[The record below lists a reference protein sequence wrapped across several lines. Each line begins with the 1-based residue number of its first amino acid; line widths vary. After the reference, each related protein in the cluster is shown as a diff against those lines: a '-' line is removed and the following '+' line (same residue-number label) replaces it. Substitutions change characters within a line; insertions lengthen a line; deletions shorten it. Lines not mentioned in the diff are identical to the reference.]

1 MAIIALNSRNQF
13 RGKVS
18 RIIRGPVVSEV
29 QLETA
34 AGTISSV
41 VTSSSLEELGL
52 REGHEAM
59 AVFKATEVVLAKF
72 QSVPAEAVSS
82 VSKKGK

>member
-13 RGKVS
+13 RGRVA

-29 QLETA
+29 QLETP
-34 AGTISSV
+34 AGTVSSV

-72 QSVPAEAVSS
+72 QPVAADAPSAGL
-82 VSKKGK
+82 KRG

>member
-1 MAIIALNSRNQF
+1 MAVIALNSRNQF
-13 RGKVS
+13 RGRVT

-29 QLETA
+29 QLETS

-72 QSVPAEAVSS
+72 QPLPGAMSAGQKS
-82 VSKKGK
+82 G

>member
-13 RGKVS
+13 RGRVA

-29 QLETA
+29 QLETL
-34 AGTISSV
+34 AGIISSV
-41 VTSSSLEELGL
+41 VTSSSLQELDL

-72 QSVPAEAVSS
+72 QSLPAGTSTGQ
-82 VSKKGK
+82 KGA

>member
-1 MAIIALNSRNQF
+1 
-13 RGKVS
+13 VS

-41 VTSSSLEELGL
+41 VTSSSLEELDL

-72 QSVPAEAVSS
+72 QAIPAETAAGAP
-82 VSKKGK
+82 KKGP

>member
-13 RGKVS
+13 RGRVT
-18 RIIRGPVVSEV
+18 RIIRGPVVSKV
-29 QLETA
+29 QLETP
-34 AGTISSV
+34 AGTLSSV

-72 QSVPAEAVSS
+72 QPIPGDATP
-82 VSKKGK
+82 GGQQRG

>member
-13 RGKVS
+13 RGRVV

-29 QLETA
+29 QLETP

-59 AVFKATEVVLAKF
+59 AVFKATEVLLAKF
-72 QSVPAEAVSS
+72 QPVAADAPSAGL
-82 VSKKGK
+82 KRG

>member
-13 RGKVS
+13 RGRVA

-29 QLETA
+29 QLETP
-34 AGTISSV
+34 AGIISSV
-41 VTSSSLEELGL
+41 VTSSSLQELDL

-72 QSVPAEAVSS
+72 QPLPAETSS
-82 VSKKGK
+82 GQKGA

>member
-13 RGKVS
+13 RGRVS

-29 QLETA
+29 QLETP

-52 REGHEAM
+52 HEGHEAM

-72 QSVPAEAVSS
+72 QPVAAAAAPAGL
-82 VSKKGK
+82 KRG

>member
-1 MAIIALNSRNQF
+1 MAVIALNSRNQF
-13 RGKVS
+13 RGRVT

-29 QLETA
+29 QLETP

-59 AVFKATEVVLAKF
+59 AVFKATEVVLGKF
-72 QSVPAEAVSS
+72 QPLPGATSAG
-82 VSKKGK
+82 KKRG

>member
-1 MAIIALNSRNQF
+1 MAIIVLNSRNQF
-13 RGKVS
+13 RGRVA
-18 RIIRGPVVSEV
+18 RNIRGPVVSEV

-41 VTSSSLEELGL
+41 VTSSSLQELDL

-59 AVFKATEVVLAKF
+59 AVFKATEVVLTRF
-72 QSVPAEAVSS
+72 QPLPRDTST
-82 VSKKGK
+82 GKERE

>member
-1 MAIIALNSRNQF
+1 MAIIALNSRNQL
-13 RGKVS
+13 RGRVA

-29 QLETA
+29 QIETP

-41 VTSSSLEELGL
+41 VTSSSLEDLGL
-52 REGHEAM
+52 REGDEAM

-72 QSVPAEAVSS
+72 QPVAADAASARL
-82 VSKKGK
+82 KRG